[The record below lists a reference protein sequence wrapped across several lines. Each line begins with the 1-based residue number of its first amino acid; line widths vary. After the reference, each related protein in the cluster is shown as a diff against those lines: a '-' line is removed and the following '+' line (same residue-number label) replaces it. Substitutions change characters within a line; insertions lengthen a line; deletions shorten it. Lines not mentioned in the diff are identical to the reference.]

1 MKTALL
7 STFAATVLLTAPL
20 GFGQTVQ
27 KNVENVLVSTHSS
40 TGRRDLGQGNTQA
53 IAREMADSLAGNFEE
68 PVMTAT
74 RSSFLAKWK
83 PTSGAS
89 GYRLDVS
96 TSPSFES
103 YVSGYQDLDIGNTTN
118 QVVSGLDPGTEYYYR
133 VRAYS
138 SSGTSSNI

>member
-1 MKTALL
+1 MANMKTAFL
-7 STFAATVLLTAPL
+7 STIAVATLVTGPL
-20 GFGQTVQ
+20 GVGQTVQ
-27 KNVENVLVSTHSS
+27 KIGEDVLVGTHRSM
-40 TGRRDLGQGNTQA
+40 GRSDLGQGNTQA

-83 PTSGAS
+83 PVSGAH

-103 YVSGYQDLDIGNTTN
+103 YVSGYYDLDIGNTTS
-118 QVVSGLDPGTEYYYR
+118 QVVSGLG
-133 VRAYS
+133 A
-138 SSGTSSNI
+138 